1 MQTLT
6 RILHEGDDPETRL
19 GAVNPPIYHASTF
32 TFPTM
37 QTFLDGMAGQGERY
51 IYSRNGNPTVA
62 ALEQKLAMLE
72 GADHAIATA
81 SGMGAIT
88 AALLASVSGGE
99 HAFVVDSCYGPTRR
113 FMDEVLGLLGVE
125 TTYYH
130 PLVDDLAAL
139 WRRNTRLV
147 YLESPGS
154 LCFHIQDVARLAAQ
168 ARAQG
173 ATTIIDNTWA
183 TPLYQQPHSLG
194 VDFVVHTGSKYLG
207 GHSDVVMGV
216 ATCGRERYPRLRGIA
231 SLLGA
236 TLGPAEA
243 YLTLRALRTLPL
255 RLAQHQ
261 ANALAV
267 ARWLQT
273 QPQVRRVLHP
283 GLPDFPRH
291 DLARRQMS
299 GWSGLFS
306 FELHPPA
313 AASQRHRFVDAL
325 QLFGIGVSWGGY
337 ESLIIPLLA
346 RDPITA
352 ARHAR
357 LGLSDD
363 CYRVS
368 IGLEA
373 PEDLI
378 ADLERGL
385 AAYAEAAERT

>member
-1 MQTLT
+1 MQTPT

-88 AALLASVSGGE
+88 AAILASVTGGE
-99 HAFVVDSCYGPTRR
+99 HALVVDSCYGPTRR
-113 FMDEVLGLLGVE
+113 FMDEVMAPLGVE

-130 PLVDDLAAL
+130 PLVDDLALL
-139 WRRNTRLV
+139 WRPNTRLV

-168 ARAQG
+168 ARERG
-173 ATTIIDNTWA
+173 ATTLIDNTWA

-194 VDFVVHTGSKYLG
+194 VDLVVHTGSKYLG

-216 ATCGRERYPRLRGIA
+216 VTCAQDRYPPLRGVA

-243 YLTLRALRTLPL
+243 YLVLRALRTLPL

-261 ANALAV
+261 AGALSV
-267 ARWLQT
+267 ARWLQA

-313 AASQRHRFVDAL
+313 MPAQRHRFVDAL

-346 RDPITA
+346 QDPVIA

-373 PEDLI
+373 PEDLM
-378 ADLERGL
+378 ADLARGL
-385 AAYAEAAERT
+385 GAYEMDRQQE